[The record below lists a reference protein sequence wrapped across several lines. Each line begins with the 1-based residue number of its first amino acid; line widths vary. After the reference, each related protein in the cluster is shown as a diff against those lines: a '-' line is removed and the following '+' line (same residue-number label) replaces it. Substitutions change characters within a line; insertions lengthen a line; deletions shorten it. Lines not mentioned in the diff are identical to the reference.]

1 MVDIVRSNIIRTRY
15 KDGSHDMTVL
25 RETIETSLPPDE
37 VFAFVADFA
46 NAERWDPGVASS
58 VRADAGPV
66 RVGARY
72 RLGVR
77 MGGRVAPMEYEV
89 VAWQPGRLVVL
100 EGTGRGVRATDEIR
114 FTPTATGT
122 RIDYTADIRLVGLF
136 RVIAPFAGGALARI
150 GRDARDGMERALD
163 GRAAA
168 A

>member
-1 MVDIVRSNIIRTRY
+1 
-15 KDGSHDMTVL
+15 MTVL

-58 VRADAGPV
+58 VRMDVGPV

-77 MGGRVAPMEYEV
+77 MGGRVAPMDYEV
-89 VAWQPGRLVVL
+89 VALEPGRLVVL

-114 FTPTATGT
+114 LTATTIGT
-122 RIDYTADIRLVGLF
+122 RIDYTADIRLVGPF
-136 RVIAPFAGGALARI
+136 RPLAPFAGGALARI
-150 GRDARDGMERALD
+150 GRAARDGMQRALD